1 MCDFS
6 KYVVKDN
13 ITIREALIALNNLT
27 NDVLVLFVVDGQD
40 HLVGSLTDGDIR
52 RKLIDGVNISEKVSV
67 VMNSNFRFVYEN
79 AFCVETLK
87 ELKATGITLLPIL
100 TEDKKIVKVYNL
112 KKKKSILPLDAV
124 LMAGGKGERL
134 RPLTEQIPKPLLK
147 VGDKAIIDYNI
158 DNLISYGVSHINV
171 TVNYLGEQLERHFEQ
186 LREGVKVNCIRE
198 PQYLGTIGSI
208 KFIDTF
214 YNDTILLMNSDLFTN
229 INFEDFFLHFLQN
242 EADMSVA
249 AIPYSVS
256 VPYGIFELEERTIKG
271 VREKPTY
278 NYYANSGIYLIKRE
292 LLSLIP
298 EGVFFNATD
307 FMEKLIEM
315 CIRDRHYID
324 YNLFLKDLYVVQET
338 SCSIDKTGNLY
349 VLLTTVN
356 KEDFFQTNRWGTPSS
371 RLMYMVCDPQHNILK
386 LEPVLSE
393 DNELTWLP
401 NLGKSNQE
409 NQFFIFM
416 QGNNASDNLEKVKN
430 KLWFGWIGWE

>member
-13 ITIREALIALNNLT
+13 ITIREALVALNRLS
-27 NDVLVLFVVDGQD
+27 DDLLVLFVVNQKNR
-40 HLVGSLTDGDIR
+40 LVGTLTDGDIR
-52 RKLIDGVNISEKVSV
+52 RKLIEGADLSDSISF
-67 VMNSNFRFVYEN
+67 VMYTNFRFMYEN
-79 AFCVETLK
+79 DVSVENLK
-87 ELKATGITLLPIL
+87 KIKATGITLLPIL
-100 TEDKKIVKVYNL
+100 TEDRKIVKVYNL

-134 RPLTEQIPKPLLK
+134 RPLTERTPKPLLK

-186 LREGVKVNCIRE
+186 LREGVKVNCVRE
-198 PQYLGTIGSI
+198 PQYLGTIGSLN
-208 KFIDTF
+208 FIDFF
-214 YNDTILLMNSDLFTN
+214 YQDTILLMNSDLFTN

-278 NYYANSGIYLIKRE
+278 NYYANSGIYLIKRK

-307 FMEKLIEM
+307 FMEKLIGEGYHV
-315 CIRDRHYID
+315 IRFPLVGYWID
-324 YNLFLKDLYVVQET
+324 IGKHEDYKKAQE
-338 SCSIDKTGNLY
+338 
-349 VLLTTVN
+349 
-356 KEDFFQTNRWGTPSS
+356 F
-371 RLMYMVCDPQHNILK
+371 
-386 LEPVLSE
+386 
-393 DNELTWLP
+393 
-401 NLGKSNQE
+401 
-409 NQFFIFM
+409 
-416 QGNNASDNLEKVKN
+416 VKH
-430 KLWFGWIGWE
+430 L

>member
-13 ITIREALIALNNLT
+13 ITIREALVALNRLS
-27 NDVLVLFVVDGQD
+27 DDLLVLFVVNQKNR
-40 HLVGSLTDGDIR
+40 LVGTLTDGDIR
-52 RKLIDGVNISEKVSV
+52 RKLIEGADLSDSISF
-67 VMNSNFRFVYEN
+67 VMYTNFRFMYEN
-79 AFCVETLK
+79 DVSVENLK
-87 ELKATGITLLPIL
+87 KIKATGITLLPIL
-100 TEDKKIVKVYNL
+100 TEDRKIVKVYNL

-134 RPLTEQIPKPLLK
+134 RPLTERTPKPLLK

-186 LREGVKVNCIRE
+186 LREGVKVNCVRE
-198 PQYLGTIGSI
+198 PQYLGT
-208 KFIDTF
+208 IDTF

-278 NYYANSGIYLIKRE
+278 NYYANSGIYLIKRK

-307 FMEKLIEM
+307 FMEKLIGEGYHV
-315 CIRDRHYID
+315 IRFPLVGYWID
-324 YNLFLKDLYVVQET
+324 IGKHEDYKKAQE
-338 SCSIDKTGNLY
+338 
-349 VLLTTVN
+349 
-356 KEDFFQTNRWGTPSS
+356 F
-371 RLMYMVCDPQHNILK
+371 
-386 LEPVLSE
+386 
-393 DNELTWLP
+393 
-401 NLGKSNQE
+401 
-409 NQFFIFM
+409 
-416 QGNNASDNLEKVKN
+416 VKH
-430 KLWFGWIGWE
+430 L

>member
-307 FMEKLIEM
+307 FMEKLIGEGYHV
-315 CIRDRHYID
+315 IRFPLVGYWID
-324 YNLFLKDLYVVQET
+324 IGKHEDYRKAQE
-338 SCSIDKTGNLY
+338 
-349 VLLTTVN
+349 
-356 KEDFFQTNRWGTPSS
+356 F
-371 RLMYMVCDPQHNILK
+371 
-386 LEPVLSE
+386 
-393 DNELTWLP
+393 
-401 NLGKSNQE
+401 
-409 NQFFIFM
+409 
-416 QGNNASDNLEKVKN
+416 VKH
-430 KLWFGWIGWE
+430 L

>member
-13 ITIREALIALNNLT
+13 ITIREALVALNRLS
-27 NDVLVLFVVDGQD
+27 DDLLVLFVVNQKNR
-40 HLVGSLTDGDIR
+40 LVGTLTDGDIR
-52 RKLIDGVNISEKVSV
+52 RKLIEGVDLSDSISL
-67 VMNSNFRFVYEN
+67 VMYTNFRFMYEN
-79 AFCVETLK
+79 DVSVENLK
-87 ELKATGITLLPIL
+87 KIKATGITLLPIL
-100 TEDKKIVKVYNL
+100 TEDRKIVKVYNL

-134 RPLTEQIPKPLLK
+134 RPLTERTPKPLLK

-186 LREGVKVNCIRE
+186 LREGVKVNCVRE

-278 NYYANSGIYLIKRE
+278 NYYANSGIYLIKRK

-307 FMEKLIEM
+307 FMEKLIGEGYHV
-315 CIRDRHYID
+315 IRFPLVGYWID
-324 YNLFLKDLYVVQET
+324 IGKHEDYKKAQE
-338 SCSIDKTGNLY
+338 
-349 VLLTTVN
+349 
-356 KEDFFQTNRWGTPSS
+356 F
-371 RLMYMVCDPQHNILK
+371 
-386 LEPVLSE
+386 
-393 DNELTWLP
+393 
-401 NLGKSNQE
+401 
-409 NQFFIFM
+409 
-416 QGNNASDNLEKVKN
+416 VKH
-430 KLWFGWIGWE
+430 L

>member
-13 ITIREALIALNNLT
+13 ITIREALVALNRLS
-27 NDVLVLFVVDGQD
+27 DDLLVLFVVNQKNRLLGT
-40 HLVGSLTDGDIR
+40 LTDVDIR
-52 RKLIDGVNISEKVSV
+52 RKLIEGADLSDSISF
-67 VMNSNFRFVYEN
+67 VMYTNFRFMYEN
-79 AFCVETLK
+79 DVSVENLK
-87 ELKATGITLLPIL
+87 KIKATGITLLPIL
-100 TEDKKIVKVYNL
+100 TEDRKIVKVYNL

-134 RPLTEQIPKPLLK
+134 RPLTERTPKPLLK

-186 LREGVKVNCIRE
+186 LREGVKVNCVRE

-278 NYYANSGIYLIKRE
+278 NYYANSGIYLIKRK

-307 FMEKLIEM
+307 FMEKLIGEGYHV
-315 CIRDRHYID
+315 IRFPLVGYWID
-324 YNLFLKDLYVVQET
+324 IGKHEDYKKAQE
-338 SCSIDKTGNLY
+338 
-349 VLLTTVN
+349 
-356 KEDFFQTNRWGTPSS
+356 F
-371 RLMYMVCDPQHNILK
+371 
-386 LEPVLSE
+386 
-393 DNELTWLP
+393 
-401 NLGKSNQE
+401 
-409 NQFFIFM
+409 
-416 QGNNASDNLEKVKN
+416 VKH
-430 KLWFGWIGWE
+430 L